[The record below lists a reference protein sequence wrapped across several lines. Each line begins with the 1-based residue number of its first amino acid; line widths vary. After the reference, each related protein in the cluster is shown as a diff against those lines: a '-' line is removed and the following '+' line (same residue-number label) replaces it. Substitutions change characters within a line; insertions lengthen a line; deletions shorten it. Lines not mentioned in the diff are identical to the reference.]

1 MMKLYWK
8 KAAALIL
15 ALSMVAAMAACGSN
29 DASSSSSSSQSSQS
43 SSAVESTSES
53 STGESSSQESSSEGE
68 SAPAGETSELAQK
81 YADAITAARD
91 DEMNEVMP
99 IQTTLDAEKDA
110 YLIEML
116 GFGPDDV
123 EAAAIS
129 VSMINVKA
137 YGVAVVKPAE
147 GHEDVV
153 KAGLEGFV
161 EYQKKSFEQYLAD
174 QYEVAK
180 AARVET
186 LEDGTMILVMCE
198 DQDTVYD
205 GIVSALNG

>member
-1 MMKLYWK
+1 MMKLYLK
-8 KAAALIL
+8 RTAALML
-15 ALSMVAAMAACGSN
+15 ALALAASMVACGGN
-29 DASSSSSSSQSSQS
+29 DASSSSQSSQS
-43 SSAVESTSES
+43 SSAVESTPESSLPESSEEASGSES
-53 STGESSSQESSSEGE
+53 GEASQGQ
-68 SAPAGETSELAQK
+68 TNDLAQK
-81 YADAITAARD
+81 YADAIVAARD
-91 DEMNEVMP
+91 DEMNEAMP
-99 IQTTLDAEKDA
+99 VQTTLDAENDA
-110 YLIEML
+110 YLIELL

-129 VSMINVKA
+129 LSMINVKA
-137 YGVAVVKPAE
+137 YGVVVVKPVA
-147 GHEDVV
+147 GHEETV

-161 EYQKKSFEQYLAD
+161 EYQKKAFEQYLAD

-198 DQDTVYD
+198 GQDAVYD

>member
-1 MMKLYWK
+1 
-8 KAAALIL
+8 
-15 ALSMVAAMAACGSN
+15 MAACGSN

-43 SSAVESTSES
+43 SSAVESTPES

-137 YGVAVVKPAE
+137 YGVAVVK
-147 GHEDVV
+147 
-153 KAGLEGFV
+153 AGLEGFV

>member
-1 MMKLYWK
+1 MMKFNWK
-8 KAAALIL
+8 KVSALML
-15 ALSMVAAMAACGSN
+15 ALAMVAAMAACGKN
-29 DASSSSSSSQSSQS
+29 DTPSSSTVESSQSES
-43 SSAVESTSES
+43 SSVESTPES
-53 STGESSSQESSSEGE
+53 STPESSEESSSESE
-68 SAPAGETSELAQK
+68 STPAGDANELSQK
-81 YADAITAARD
+81 YADAIVAARD

-99 IQTTLDAEKDA
+99 VQTTFDAEKDA
-110 YLIEML
+110 YLMEML

-129 VSMINVKA
+129 VSLINVKA
-137 YGVAVVKPAE
+137 YGIAVVKPAE

-153 KAGLEGFV
+153 KAGLDGFV
-161 EYQKKSFEQYLAD
+161 AYQQKSFEQYLAD

-186 LEDGTMILVMCE
+186 LDDGTMILVMCE

>member
-8 KAAALIL
+8 KAAALML

-43 SSAVESTSES
+43 SSAVESTPES

-81 YADAITAARD
+81 YTDAITAARD

-110 YLIEML
+110 TSLKCW
-116 GFGPDDV
+116 V
-123 EAAAIS
+123 
-129 VSMINVKA
+129 
-137 YGVAVVKPAE
+137 
-147 GHEDVV
+147 
-153 KAGLEGFV
+153 
-161 EYQKKSFEQYLAD
+161 LA
-174 QYEVAK
+174 
-180 AARVET
+180 RMMWRP
-186 LEDGTMILVMCE
+186 LP
-198 DQDTVYD
+198 
-205 GIVSALNG
+205 SAFR